1 MLRFLCSTALCLL
14 LATPAAAQLASQT
27 GLVGNVTDAGGGVLP
42 GATVTAVNVGTQATL
57 AGVTNEAGVYQFN
70 AVPLGRYEI
79 TITLQG
85 FQTFKATNIEV
96 GGNQVVRQ
104 DAVLSVGELSET
116 VTVEAANT
124 TLQTDRAAVSQTV
137 EARAVVDLPSSGRN
151 VWQLAAT
158 TPGVLRG
165 NTTDIGLSFRG
176 AGQREIQNS
185 LTMDGINATSNLLA
199 MTSMRPMADAVTEV
213 QVQTG
218 STSAEYGSYLGVHV
232 NVVTKAGTNDFH
244 GSLFEY
250 FQDDS
255 LESRGY
261 FDNLNLPE
269 PPKRSNQFGVA
280 VRRPG
285 DDSRPLQRPQQD
297 VLHGRLRGAAL
308 RADDQPDCL
317 GADRADASRRLRP
330 DHHADRQP
338 VSPRCRTR
346 ATRSRSRSSRT
357 RRSGCCSTTR
367 CRTCRARRTAP
378 ATTIRRRR

>member
-1 MLRFLCSTALCLL
+1 M
-14 LATPAAAQLASQT
+14 
-27 GLVGNVTDAGGGVLP
+27 GNVTDRA
-42 GATVTAVNVGTQATL
+42 AAYCQARRSPPSTS
-57 AGVTNEAGVYQFN
+57 ARRRPSTGVTNEAGVYQFN

-79 TITLQG
+79 TISLQG

-104 DAVLSVGELSET
+104 DAALSVGALSET
-116 VTVEAANT
+116 VIVEAANT

-137 EARAVVDLPSSGRN
+137 EARAVTDLPSSGRN

-185 LTMDGINATSNLLA
+185 LTMDGINASSNLLA

-250 FQDDS
+250 FQDDC
-255 LESRGY
+255 SRAAATSTIRTC
-261 FDNLNLPE
+261 P
-269 PPKRSNQFGVA
+269 
-280 VRRPG
+280 
-285 DDSRPLQRPQQD
+285 SRPS
-297 VLHGRLRGAAL
+297 GATSS
-308 RADDQPDCL
+308 
-317 GADRADASRRLRP
+317 ASR
-330 DHHADRQP
+330 
-338 VSPRCRTR
+338 S
-346 ATRSRSRSSRT
+346 
-357 RRSGCCSTTR
+357 
-367 CRTCRARRTAP
+367 TAP
-378 ATTIRRRR
+378 

>member
-1 MLRFLCSTALCLL
+1 MLRILSSLALCLL

-57 AGVTNEAGVYQFN
+57 SGVTNEAGVYQFN

-104 DAVLSVGELSET
+104 DAVLSVGALSET
-116 VTVEAANT
+116 VIVEAANT

-185 LTMDGINATSNLLA
+185 LTMDGINATLQPA
-199 MTSMRPMADAVTEV
+199 GDDEHAADGRRGHRGPGADRQHVGRV
-213 QVQTG
+213 RL
-218 STSAEYGSYLGVHV
+218 YLGVHV

-269 PPKRSNQFGVA
+269 PPEAEQPV
-280 VRRPG
+280 
-285 DDSRPLQRPQQD
+285 
-297 VLHGRLRGAAL
+297 RLR
-308 RADDQPDCL
+308 
-317 GADRADASRRLRP
+317 
-330 DHHADRQP
+330 
-338 VSPRCRTR
+338 
-346 ATRSRSRSSRT
+346 SST
-357 RRSGCCSTTR
+357 
-367 CRTCRARRTAP
+367 AR
-378 ATTIRRRR
+378 

>member
-1 MLRFLCSTALCLL
+1 MLRILSSLALCLL

-42 GATVTAVNVGTQATL
+42 GAAVTAVNVGTQATL
-57 AGVTNEAGVYQFN
+57 SGVTNEAGVYQFN

-104 DAVLSVGELSET
+104 DAVLSVGALSET

-165 NTTDIGLSFRG
+165 TTTDIGLSFRG

-185 LTMDGINATSNLLA
+185 LTMDGINASSNLLA

-218 STSAEYGSYLGVHV
+218 STSAEYGAYLGVHV

-269 PPKRSNQFGVA
+269 PPKRSNQFGMQFDGPVTIPGLYDGRNKTFFMGAYEGLRSERTTSPIASVPTERMRRGDFGQISTQIVNPITKEPYPGNQIPLSELSDEA
-280 VRRPG
+280 VRLLQYYPLPNLPG
-285 DDSRPLQRPQQD
+285 
-297 VLHGRLRGAAL
+297 
-308 RADDQPDCL
+308 
-317 GADRADASRRLRP
+317 
-330 DHHADRQP
+330 
-338 VSPRCRTR
+338 
-346 ATRSRSRSSRT
+346 
-357 RRSGCCSTTR
+357 
-367 CRTCRARRTAP
+367 RRTAR
-378 ATTIRRRR
+378 ATTIRHRR

>member
-1 MLRFLCSTALCLL
+1 MLRILSSLALCLF

-42 GATVTAVNVGTQATL
+42 GAAVTAVNVGTQATL
-57 AGVTNEAGVYQFN
+57 SGVTNEAGVYQFN

-104 DAVLSVGELSET
+104 DAVLSVGALSET

-165 NTTDIGLSFRG
+165 TTTDIGLSFRG

-185 LTMDGINATSNLLA
+185 LTMDGINASSNLLS

-218 STSAEYGSYLGVHV
+218 STSAEYGAYLGVHV

-269 PPKRSNQFGVA
+269 PPKRSNQFGMQFDGPVTIPGLYDGRNKTFFMGA
-280 VRRPG
+280 YEGLRSERTTSPIASVPTERMRRG
-285 DDSRPLQRPQQD
+285 DFSQISTQIVNPITK
-297 VLHGRLRGAAL
+297 
-308 RADDQPDCL
+308 QPY
-317 GADRADASRRLRP
+317 
-330 DHHADRQP
+330 
-338 VSPRCRTR
+338 R
-346 ATRSRSRSSRT
+346 ATRSRYRSSRT
-357 RRSGCCSTTR
+357 KRSGCCSTTR
-367 CRTCRARRTAP
+367 CRTCQGRRTAR
-378 ATTIRRRR
+378 ATTIRPRR